1 MSSADA
7 RHPLF
12 NRDFRYLWIGNTVS
26 GCGDQFFLVALPWLI
41 LQLTGSGAVL
51 GGIMMVEAIPRA
63 ALMLIGGAVTD
74 RVSPRKIMILTA
86 AARTVLVAALAA
98 LIWTH
103 HVEVWQLYV
112 LSFFFGVADAFA
124 APAAQTLLPSLVA
137 PAQLPTANAL
147 SQGAQQIAM
156 LAIPAPAGIIIAAFG
171 VASAFS
177 IDAISFLFIIAA
189 LLMLRDPSRVELAVP
204 HSNIAHSILE
214 GLRYVKNDV
223 ALRTLLLVASVLNFC
238 ITGPMSVGLAFL
250 AKSEFGSPTA
260 FGLLVSSVAAGSLV
274 GLLLA
279 AARQQRKRGW
289 LLLVVSV
296 VVGICTATIGL
307 LSQMW
312 SLLPILFVMSASAGF
327 LNVHLLAWFQQRVDR
342 AMLGRVMSVLMFASL
357 GLMPLSLAAAGV
369 AVQWSLRGMFAGAGS
384 LVLVVTFVAALQ
396 RPVREID

>member
-1 MSSADA
+1 MNASDA

-63 ALMLIGGAVTD
+63 ALMLVGGAVTD
-74 RVSPRKIMILTA
+74 RVSPRKIMIVTA
-86 AARTVLVAALAA
+86 AARTLLVAILAA

-103 HVEVWQLYV
+103 HVEVWQIYV

-124 APAAQTLLPSLVA
+124 APAAQTLLPLLVS
-137 PAQLPTANAL
+137 PAQLPAANAL
-147 SQGAQQIAM
+147 SQGTQQIAM
-156 LAIPAPAGIIIAAFG
+156 LALPAPVGIIIAAFG
-171 VASAFS
+171 VGSAFS

-189 LLMLRDPSRVELAVP
+189 LLMLHDSPRVDSAVP

-238 ITGPMSVGLAFL
+238 ITGPLSVGVAFL
-250 AKSEFGSPTA
+250 AKREFGSPAA

-279 AARQQRKRGW
+279 AARQQRKRG
-289 LLLVVSV
+289 LLLLIVSV
-296 VVGICTATIGL
+296 VIGICTASIGL
-307 LSQMW
+307 LSQLW
-312 SLLPILFVMSASAGF
+312 SLLLILFVMGASAGF

-342 AMLGRVMSVLMFASL
+342 AMLGRVMSVLMFASV
-357 GLMPLSLAAAGV
+357 GLMPLSLAAAGI
-369 AVQWSLRGMFAGAGS
+369 AVQWSLPGMFGGAGALIL
-384 LVLVVTFVAALQ
+384 LVTVIATLQ
-396 RPVREID
+396 PPVREID